1 MRTGRLMAI
10 ARAARPWLALSLD
23 AKVVGAVATLNWVLL
38 FDRHRVVQITADAPL
53 WQLFPGLWGAAWLL
67 ACGLLAVS
75 YPIRDHALGE
85 RFLTRDR
92 VMHLA
97 GIVFVFVIVPAIAM
111 IVLRATGKPYT
122 FVHDGAI
129 MIEEAARKLLLGMD
143 PYVADYLDT
152 PLFYWPMINNP
163 ALYHLTYFPLPFLLT
178 LPFVAVFDRVGMF
191 WDERLLYVPAYL
203 ASLAVL
209 PALIPPGPRAAAR
222 RLALVALVGLNP
234 QLFPF
239 VAEGKNDAFV
249 LFFIFTGLALLQR
262 EHRTLGTL
270 AITVAAASKLHAG
283 VLLPF
288 VAVYLLRR
296 DGVHSVGGAARALW
310 RYGWPS
316 AVLLLATFGPFLAND
331 LRAFY
336 DDVVAYNAG
345 GAAWSYPISGMGFA
359 AILLGLG
366 VIQYAQQDF
375 PFWILQAA
383 ASVPLAI
390 VALRALWVRP
400 TLPTL
405 LGGYAVTLL
414 GFLFFARYFHG
425 NYLGFITAVASPAL
439 FLVPLR
445 IQLGRLRAPEP
456 AFPPAP
462 AAALGARALVAET
475 GVLDAGTAGP
485 EASLPGD

>member
-1 MRTGRLMAI
+1 MSMQSLNQLVARSIIDPGVVHAFAAGNLGDILSDLDFAPELQTRLCEL
-10 ARAARPWLALSLD
+10 RAETWAEFSVLAY
-23 AKVVGAVATLNWVLL
+23 
-38 FDRHRVVQITADAPL
+38 RVVRAEAQPVARRSQVNA
-53 WQLFPGLWGAAWLL
+53 
-67 ACGLLAVS
+67 
-75 YPIRDHALGE
+75 
-85 RFLTRDR
+85 
-92 VMHLA
+92 
-97 GIVFVFVIVPAIAM
+97 
-111 IVLRATGKPYT
+111 IVLRETGKPYT
-122 FVHDGAI
+122 YVHDGAI

-296 DGVHSVGGAARALW
+296 DGVRSVGGAARALW

-456 AFPPAP
+456 AFAPAP